1 VIDCLNVSDANLW
14 PSFLDI
20 WLCLFEHLTPWAHF
34 YNSVSS

>member
-20 WLCLFEHLTPWAHF
+20 WLCLF
-34 YNSVSS
+34 